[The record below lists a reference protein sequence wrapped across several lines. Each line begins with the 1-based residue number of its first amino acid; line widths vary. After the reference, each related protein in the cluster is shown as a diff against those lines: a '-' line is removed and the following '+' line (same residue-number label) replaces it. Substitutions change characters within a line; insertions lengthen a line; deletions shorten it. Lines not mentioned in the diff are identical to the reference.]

1 MHVQVGSLQTGQKVR
16 IRNAVGQLLRVDT
29 SIETGL
35 GSWLAAQGLPQ
46 VGGGLQMQK
55 GELPESPSR
64 SHTVFALASQA
75 LG

>member
-1 MHVQVGSLQTGQKVR
+1 MAQRT
-16 IRNAVGQLLRVDT
+16 GQLLRVDT

-55 GELPESPSR
+55 GELPKPPSR